1 MSNPD
6 ALFELIAPRALEPE
20 LVDWLAEQ
28 CPQEPF
34 LVTHLH
40 GHNIQVLGMSN
51 REQVQGTIPLLRLT
65 VHTGLEQARCIG
77 PDMQRAFPRARLRW
91 WVVTLDTLSK
101 PADPS

>member
-1 MSNPD
+1 MSNPA

-28 CPQEPF
+28 FPEEPF

-40 GHNIQVLGMSN
+40 GHNIQVFGMSA

-65 VHTGLEQARCIG
+65 VEVGAADAVSIG
-77 PDMQRAFPRARLRW
+77 PRLDEAFPRARKRW
-91 WVVTLDTLSK
+91 WVIDLAATG
-101 PADPS
+101 P